1 MNSGSITVYGNTGD
15 AVAMRCAA
23 VPFMFRGN
31 AGYRAGIHMKEYQ
44 EKVPL
49 LMIGGRWGAFGEYQA
64 GGVIVVLGLG
74 CEGKPI
80 VGNFCGTGMHG
91 GKIYLRTETLP
102 PDLPAQVVAAPA
114 EQLDM
119 EEISEQVAL
128 FVGNLV

>member
-1 MNSGSITVYGNTGD
+1 M
-15 AVAMRCAA
+15 
-23 VPFMFRGN
+23 
-31 AGYRAGIHMKEYQ
+31 
-44 EKVPL
+44 
-49 LMIGGRWGAFGEYQA
+49 
-64 GGVIVVLGLG
+64 VLGLG

-114 EQLDM
+114 EQPDM